1 MTAEFQG
8 TLGLMGPVSTH
19 STPIKIE
26 CKPIEDRYH
35 LTFTYANIEDANVVS
50 AELGT
55 EVEEGNKIT
64 LITGL
69 NFIDL
74 KENLKSA
81 FNCINVVITE

>member
-1 MTAEFQG
+1 MTAEFHG
-8 TLGLMGPVSTH
+8 TLSLMGLVPTH

-35 LTFTYANIEDANVVS
+35 LTLTYADIEDANVVS

-55 EVEEGNKIT
+55 DVEDGNKIT

-69 NFIDL
+69 NFVDL
-74 KENLKSA
+74 KEDLKSVFKCA
-81 FNCINVVITE
+81 DVVIIE